1 MTASNAHP
9 QAFRTVDILKII
21 AAQCIVLHHF
31 SAYGPLS
38 AAAAESVPSMS
49 HWLFDDARIAVQ
61 VFLVIAGYLAARGVA
76 LNSRSQGLLQAVGR
90 RYLRLVV
97 PFGAALV
104 LTMACAEL
112 ARPALHGDPILPGAP
127 KLSQLL
133 AHISLLHSVLDVE
146 SLSVGVWYV
155 AIDFQLYVTM
165 ALLIW
170 MGQGQRA
177 LNLTLV
183 ALLTMAS
190 LVWFN
195 LDASLNVWAPYYFGA
210 YGLGALAWW
219 AGLRARLS
227 LLALGLYVATLS
239 AGLASLAIEFR
250 ARIAL
255 AISVSVAL
263 STLGRYP
270 LRLPRAADRWIGR
283 LSRTSYALFLVH
295 FSVLLLANAVWAA
308 LDPDNADWVW
318 VFLAASWALS
328 LVVSYAFHTQVE
340 LRFEAW
346 RQNARTN
353 ALLASK

>member
-1 MTASNAHP
+1 MTAPNSPN
-9 QAFRTVDILKII
+9 QAFRTVDILKIV

-38 AAAAESVPSMS
+38 AAAAESAPAMS
-49 HWLFDDARIAVQ
+49 DWLFDDARIAVQ
-61 VFLVIAGYLAARGVA
+61 VFLVIAGYLAAKGLA
-76 LNSRSQGLLQAVGR
+76 LSRRSTGLLQAVGR

-104 LTMACAEL
+104 LTMVCAEL
-112 ARPALHGDPILPGAP
+112 ARPALDGDAVVPGAP
-127 KLSQLL
+127 KLTQLL
-133 AHISLLHSVLDVE
+133 AHLSLLHSVFDVE

-155 AIDFQLYVTM
+155 AIDFQLYATM

-170 MGQGQRA
+170 LGHGQRA
-177 LNLTLV
+177 LNLTLIS
-183 ALLTMAS
+183 LLTIAS
-190 LVWFN
+190 LAWFN
-195 LDASLNVWAPYYFGA
+195 LDASMDIWAPYFFGA

-219 AGLRARLS
+219 AGLSARHS
-227 LLALGLYVATLS
+227 LLALALYVATLS
-239 AGLASLAIEFR
+239 AGLASIAVEFR

-270 LRLPRAADRWIGR
+270 LSLPRAVDRWVGR

-295 FSVLLLANAVWAA
+295 FSVLLLANAVWAT
-308 LDPDNADWVW
+308 LDPDDADWVW
-318 VFLAASWALS
+318 VFLAGSWALS
-328 LVVSYAFHTQVE
+328 QLVSYFFHTQVE

-346 RQNARTN
+346 RHNARTA
-353 ALLASK
+353 ALLAGK